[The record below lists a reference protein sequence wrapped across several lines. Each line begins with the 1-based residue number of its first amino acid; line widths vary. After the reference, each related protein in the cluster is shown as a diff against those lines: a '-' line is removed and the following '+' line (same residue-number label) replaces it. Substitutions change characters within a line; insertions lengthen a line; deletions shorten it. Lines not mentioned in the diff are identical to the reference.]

1 MADKKLTSVN
11 SVTTMDNTDKVFVN
25 AENGVRQI
33 SVADLTNIIKTIIGS
48 LKNPNK
54 LILTGNV
61 NAQYDGSSE
70 ITVNFP
76 ASYTLPI
83 ASSTKLG
90 GVKPRT
96 KANAD
101 TVEVAVDQ
109 NGRLWVPSYPN
120 VDSDDIRYL
129 IDTSPYVVKVNQGV
143 VNAGKFLAV
152 DSQGQV
158 SPVDAPIGG
167 GSTSIDGFQV
177 NDPFLFKSYDIVN
190 QGTLLAPGETFTE
203 YYIGSGQ
210 RNNWKY
216 FFASFTNQYG
226 ITAWRDTTTG
236 LHLTTLF
243 FDINSKCTVV
253 KDIGYLSTSHFD
265 QLVKELQEYD
275 SKLIF
280 PFKWV

>member
-33 SVADLTNIIKTIIGS
+33 SVNDLTNIIKSIIGS

-70 ITVNFP
+70 TTVNFP

-101 TVEVAVDQ
+101 TVEVAIDS
-109 NGRLWVPSYPN
+109 NGRLWVPAYPAI
-120 VDSDDIRYL
+120 DSDDIRYL

-158 SPVDAPIGG
+158 YATDAPTGG
-167 GSTSIDGFQV
+167 ASTLDGFQV
-177 NDPFLFKSYDIVN
+177 NEPFLFKSYEMVN
-190 QGTLLAPGETFTE
+190 QGALLAPGATFDE

-216 FFASFTNQYG
+216 FFGSFANQYG
-226 ITAWRDTTTG
+226 ITAWQDTSTG
-236 LHLTTLF
+236 LHITALF

-253 KDIGYLSTSHFD
+253 KDIGRLSTSHFN
-265 QLVKELQEYD
+265 QLVTELQEYD

>member
-1 MADKKLTSVN
+1 MADKKLTEVN
-11 SVTTMDNTDKVFVN
+11 TVTEMEPIDKIVANVN
-25 AENGVRQI
+25 NGVRQI
-33 SVADLTNIIKTIIGS
+33 SVNDLTNIIKSIIGS

-54 LILTGNV
+54 LRFVGTV
-61 NAQYDGSSE
+61 NTQYDGSEE
-70 ITVNFP
+70 ITVSFP
-76 ASYTLPI
+76 DSYTLPV
-83 ASSTKLG
+83 ATNTKLG

-96 KANAD
+96 KANVD
-101 TVEVAVDQ
+101 TVEVAIDAS
-109 NGRLWVPSYPN
+109 GRLWAPTYPSIS
-120 VDSDDIRYL
+120 SDDINYL
-129 IDTSPYVVKVNQGV
+129 IDNSPYVVKVNQGAI
-143 VNAGKFLAV
+143 NAGKFLAV

-158 SPVDAPIGG
+158 YAADAPTGG

-177 NDPFLFKSYDIVN
+177 NDPFLFKSYDLVN
-190 QGTLLAPGETFTE
+190 QGTLLAPGEAFTE

-226 ITAWRDTTTG
+226 ITAWQDTSTG

-253 KDIGYLSTSHFD
+253 KDVGHLSISHFD
-265 QLVKELQEYD
+265 KLVKELQEYD
-275 SKLIF
+275 NKLIF